1 MEDGASKLQTKA
13 DQRLISDYYE
23 DLTRTFDQRISGEG
37 KERIRKAFEF
47 ANSAHAG
54 VKRKSGE
61 PYIIHPLAVATIV
74 SAEIGLGATSIIAA
88 ILHDVVEDTDYTL
101 VDISNLF
108 GDRVATVVDGL
119 TKLSDEIT
127 SQQDSKQATNFRKM
141 LMTLS
146 DDVRVILIKLAD
158 RLHNMRT
165 LESMPPHK
173 QLKIAAETLY
183 IFAPLAHRL
192 GLYAIKTELEDLSLK
207 YKQPETYNLIHFRL
221 HSQKERR
228 EYLVDEFIKPIQE
241 ELTKE
246 DIDFQVSGRL
256 KSVYSI
262 WNKMQ
267 TKGVSFDEIYDLLAI
282 RIVFKPKENVSEKRQ
297 CFDILSLITDI
308 YKPKPDRIRDWITI
322 PKANGYEALHV
333 TVMGPQGKWVEVQ
346 IRTERMDAI
355 AERGFAAHYKY
366 KGVKDSETELDRWL
380 EKIREMLQNPE
391 SDALEFL
398 DDFKMNLY
406 SSEIVIFTPK
416 GRMVNLPKG
425 STIIDFAY
433 EIHTDLGNHCIGAKI
448 NHKLVPVSHVLES
461 GDQIEILTSKTQKP
475 DIEWLKFIVTA
486 KAKAKIKQAFKLDKK
501 RHLEQGR
508 EIIENKLMEYSIKPS
523 SDTLKKLTAY
533 YNLSNKDQ
541 LYAQVGMGFIDFN
554 DLENILK
561 TRRQK
566 KLAKYWNL
574 TFSRKKEGMED
585 ELELDIPDRKI
596 DKKNTFILKEDPEE
610 TNYSLAK
617 CCQPIPGDNV
627 LGYLTSTNHVVIHKR
642 NCPEANKLM
651 SQQGDRIITAEWTK
665 FKKRSYLTRLKL
677 NGFDRIGIVSEVTN
691 IISKLNN
698 INMRTVMFDTHDGIF
713 EGELY
718 LYIHNVEDLNNL
730 ISRLMKIKGIEN
742 IERIEKIED

>member
-1 MEDGASKLQTKA
+1 MEEGISKLQTKA
-13 DQRLISDYYE
+13 DQRLIQDYYDE
-23 DLTRTFDQRISGEG
+23 LCRSFDQRISEDGIQ
-37 KERIRKAFEF
+37 RIQKAFEF
-47 ANSAHAG
+47 ANNAHAG

-61 PYIIHPLAVATIV
+61 PYIIHPIAVANIV
-74 SAEIGLGATSIIAA
+74 SSEIGLGATSIIAA
-88 ILHDVVEDTDYTL
+88 ILHDVVEDTDYSLT
-101 VDISNLF
+101 DMENLF
-108 GDRVATVVDGL
+108 GDKVAKIVDGL
-119 TKLSDEIT
+119 TKLSDDLT
-127 SQQDSKQATNFRKM
+127 AQQDSKQATNFRKM

-165 LESMPPHK
+165 LESMAPHK

-207 YKQPETYNLIHFRL
+207 YKQPETYNLIQFRL

-228 EYLVDEFIKPIQE
+228 DYLVNEFIKPIE
-241 ELTKE
+241 KELTAE
-246 DIDFQVSGRL
+246 GIDFSISGRL
-256 KSVYSI
+256 KSTYSI

-267 TKGVSFDEIYDLLAI
+267 SKGVSFDEIYDLLAI

-297 CFDILSLITDI
+297 CFDILSLITDV

-366 KGVKDSETELDRWL
+366 KGETSPETELDRWL

-398 DDFKMNLY
+398 DEFKMNLY
-406 SSEIVIFTPK
+406 SREIVVFTPK
-416 GRMVNLPKG
+416 GKMVNLPKG
-425 STIIDFAY
+425 STVIDFAY

-448 NHKLVPVSHVLES
+448 SHKLVPVSHVIQS

-475 DIEWLKFIVTA
+475 DIEWLKFIFTA
-486 KAKAKIKQAFKLDKK
+486 KAKAKVKQAFKLDK
-501 RHLEQGR
+501 RQHLEQGR
-508 EIIENKLMEYSIKPS
+508 EIIEEKLRSFNIQPT

-541 LYAQVGMGFIDFN
+541 LYAQVGMGFIDIN
-554 DLENILK
+554 DIDSVLK
-561 TRRQK
+561 IRRQSK
-566 KLAKYWNL
+566 IAKFWKLSFGRN
-574 TFSRKKEGMED
+574 SED
-585 ELELDIPDRKI
+585 EEPNIELPTKAI
-596 DKKNTFILKEDPEE
+596 DKKSTFILKENPEE
-610 TNYSLAK
+610 TNYTLAK

-627 LGYLTSTNHVVIHKR
+627 LGYLTSNAHVVIHKR
-642 NCPEANKLM
+642 NCPTANKLM
-651 SQQGDRIITAEWTK
+651 SEQGDRIITAEWTK
-665 FKKRSYLTRLKL
+665 FKIRSYLTRLRL
-677 NGFDRIGIVSEVTN
+677 NGFDRVGIVSEITN

-713 EGELY
+713 EGDLY
-718 LYIHNVEDLNNL
+718 LYIHNVDDLNSL
-730 ISRLMKIKGIEN
+730 INRLKKVKGVDN
-742 IERIEKIED
+742 IERIEKVED

>member
-1 MEDGASKLQTKA
+1 MEEGVSKLQTKA
-13 DQRLISDYYE
+13 DQRLIADYYD
-23 DLTRTFDQRISGEG
+23 DLCRSFDHRISEEG
-37 KERIRKAFEF
+37 RERIRVAFEF
-47 ANSAHAG
+47 ANNAHVG

-61 PYIIHPLAVATIV
+61 PYIIHPIAVANIV
-74 SAEIGLGATSIIAA
+74 SGEMGLGATSIIAA
-88 ILHDVVEDTDYTL
+88 ILHDVVEDTDYT
-101 VDISNLF
+101 VTDMENLF
-108 GDRVATVVDGL
+108 GKKVARIVDGL

-127 SQQDSKQATNFRKM
+127 AQQDSKQATNFRKM

-165 LESMPPHK
+165 LESMAPHK

-207 YKQPETYNLIHFRL
+207 YKLPDTYNLIKVRL

-228 EYLVDEFIKPIQE
+228 EYLVNQFINPIQE
-241 ELTKE
+241 ELSKE
-246 DIDFQVSGRL
+246 GINFTISGRL
-256 KSVYSI
+256 KSIYSI

-282 RIVFKPKENVSEKRQ
+282 RIVFKPKDNISEKRQ

-333 TVMGPQGKWVEVQ
+333 TVMGPAGKWVEVQ

-355 AERGFAAHYKY
+355 AERGFAAHFRY
-366 KGVKDSETELDRWL
+366 KGDNTAESELDRWL
-380 EKIREMLQNPE
+380 EKIREMLQSPE

-398 DDFKMNLY
+398 DEFKMNLY

-416 GRMVNLPKG
+416 GRMVTLPKG
-425 STIIDFAY
+425 SSIIDFAY

-448 NHKLVPVSHVLES
+448 NHKLVPVSHVLSS
-461 GDQIEILTSKTQKP
+461 GDQVEILTSKTQKP
-475 DIEWLKFIVTA
+475 DIEWLKFITTA
-486 KAKAKIKQAFKLDKK
+486 KAKAKVKQAFKLDKK

-508 EIIENKLMEYSIKPS
+508 ETIEDKLKEYNIKPT

-541 LYAQVGMGFIDFN
+541 LYAQVGMGFVDFN
-554 DLENILK
+554 DIENILK
-561 TRRQK
+561 SRRQN
-566 KLAKYWNL
+566 KLAKYWKL
-574 TFSRKKEGMED
+574 SFGRKNEE
-585 ELELDIPDRKI
+585 EELDLSLLEKKI
-596 DKKNTFILKEDPEE
+596 DKKSTFILKEDPEE

-627 LGYLTSTNHVVIHKR
+627 LGYLTSSNHVVIHKR
-642 NCPEANKLM
+642 GCPVANKLM

-665 FKKRSYLTRLKL
+665 FKKRSYLTMASTGLE
-677 NGFDRIGIVSEVTN
+677 S
-691 IISKLNN
+691 
-698 INMRTVMFDTHDGIF
+698 
-713 EGELY
+713 
-718 LYIHNVEDLNNL
+718 
-730 ISRLMKIKGIEN
+730 
-742 IERIEKIED
+742 

>member
-1 MEDGASKLQTKA
+1 MNSLQTKA
-13 DQRLISDYYE
+13 EERLITDYY
-23 DLTRTFDQRISGEG
+23 DNLVQSFNNRISEEG
-37 KERIRKAFEF
+37 KERIKNAFEF
-47 ANSAHAG
+47 ANTAHFG
-54 VKRKSGE
+54 IRRKSGE

-74 SAEIGLGATSIIAA
+74 SSEIGLGATSILAA

-101 VDISNLF
+101 EDIENMF
-108 GDRVATVVDGL
+108 GEKVVKVVDGL

-127 SQQDSKQATNFRKM
+127 SQHDSRQATNFRKM

-165 LESMPPHK
+165 LDSMPPHK
-173 QLKIAAETLY
+173 QLKVAAETLY

-207 YKQPETYNLIHFRL
+207 YRQPETFNTIQFRL
-221 HSQKERR
+221 HNQKEKRD
-228 EYLVDEFIKPIQE
+228 YLIGQFIKPIKE
-241 ELTKE
+241 ELEKE
-246 DIDFQVSGRL
+246 GVDFQISGRL
-256 KSVYSI
+256 KSIYSI

-282 RIVFKPKENVSEKRQ
+282 RIVFNPKPNVSEKRQ

-333 TVMGPQGKWVEVQ
+333 TVMGPEGKWVEVQ
-346 IRTERMDAI
+346 IKTERMNEI

-366 KGVKDSETELDRWL
+366 KGVQASESELDKWL
-380 EKIREMLQNPE
+380 EKIREMLQSPDTDE
-391 SDALEFL
+391 LEFL
-398 DDFKMNLY
+398 DEFKMNLF
-406 SSEIVIFTPK
+406 SSEIVVFTPK
-416 GRMVNLPKG
+416 GKMVTLPKG
-425 STIIDFAY
+425 ATIIDFAY

-448 NHKLVPVSHVLES
+448 NHKLMPVSHKLES
-461 GDQIEILTSKTQKP
+461 GDQVEILTSKTQKP
-475 DIEWLKFIVTA
+475 DINWLKFLVTA
-486 KAKAKIKQAFKLDKK
+486 KAKAKVKHAFKLDKK
-501 RHLEQGR
+501 RHLEDGR
-508 EIIENKLMEYSIKPS
+508 QIIEEKLDKYNIKPS
-523 SDTLKKLTAY
+523 SDTLKKLSSY

-541 LYAQVGMGFIDFN
+541 LYAHVGMGFIDLE

-561 TRRQK
+561 SRRQS
-566 KLAKYWNL
+566 KLAKYWKL
-574 TFSRKKEGMED
+574 SFKKNNTVED
-585 ELELDIPDRKI
+585 ELDLPDNKI
-596 DKKNTFILKEDPEE
+596 NKKDTFILMENPEE

-617 CCQPIPGDNV
+617 CCQPIPGDDV
-627 LGYLTSTNHVVIHKR
+627 LGYITSKNHVVIHKR
-642 NCPEANKLM
+642 NCHEANKLM
-651 SQQGDRIITAEWTK
+651 SQHGDRIIAAEWTK
-665 FKKRSYLTRLKL
+665 FKKRSYLSRLKL
-677 NGFDRIGIVSEVTN
+677 RGFDRVGIVNEVTN

-718 LYIHNVEDLNNL
+718 LYIHNVDDLNML
-730 ISRLMKIKGIEN
+730 ISRLMKIKGIDN

>member
-1 MEDGASKLQTKA
+1 MEEGLSKLLTKA
-13 DQRLISDYYE
+13 DQRLIDDYYN
-23 DLTRTFDQRISGEG
+23 DLVRTFGQRISDEG
-37 KERIRKAFEF
+37 RERILKAFDF
-47 ANSAHAG
+47 ANNAHAG

-61 PYIIHPLAVATIV
+61 PYIIHPLAVAKIV
-74 SAEIGLGATSIIAA
+74 SGEIGLGVTSIVAA

-101 VDISNLF
+101 EDIENLF
-108 GDRVATVVDGL
+108 GPKVSKVVDGL

-165 LESMPPHK
+165 LDSMPAHK

-207 YKQPETYNLIHFRL
+207 YKQPETYNLIKFRL
-221 HSQKERR
+221 HSQKEKRD
-228 EYLVDEFIKPIQE
+228 YLVDEFIQPIAR
-241 ELTKE
+241 ELKKE
-246 DIDFQVSGRL
+246 GIDFNISGRL
-256 KSVYSI
+256 KSIYSI

-267 TKGVSFDEIYDLLAI
+267 TKGVSFDEVYDLLAI
-282 RIVFKPKENVSEKRQ
+282 RIVFKPREDVSEKRQ

-366 KGVKDSETELDRWL
+366 KGVQASESELDKWL

-398 DDFKMNLY
+398 DEFKMNLY
-406 SSEIVIFTPK
+406 SSEIVVFTPK
-416 GRMVNLPKG
+416 GQMVTLPKG

-433 EIHTDLGNHCIGAKI
+433 EIHTDLGNRCIGAKI
-448 NHKLVPVSHVLES
+448 NHKLVSVSHVLES
-461 GDQIEILTSKTQKP
+461 GDQVEILTSKNQKP
-475 DIEWLKFIVTA
+475 DIAWLKFIVTA
-486 KAKAKIKQAFKLDKK
+486 KAKTKIKQAFKLDKK
-501 RHLEQGR
+501 RHLDEGR
-508 EIIENKLMEYSIKPS
+508 EIIENKLLQYNIKPS

-541 LYAQVGMGFIDFN
+541 LYAQVGMGFIDFD
-554 DLENILK
+554 DLEHILK
-561 TRRQK
+561 SRRQK
-566 KLAKYWNL
+566 KLAKYWKLSFN
-574 TFSRKKEGMED
+574 RKKGD
-585 ELELDIPDRKI
+585 NQELELELPDNSPI
-596 DKKNTFILKEDPEE
+596 DKKNTFILKENPEE
-610 TNYSLAK
+610 ANYSLAQ
-617 CCQPIPGDNV
+617 CCQPIPGDDV
-627 LGYLTSTNHVVIHKR
+627 LGYLTSNNHVVIHKR
-642 NCPEANKLM
+642 NCPVANKLM

-665 FKKRSYLTRLKL
+665 FKKRSYLSRLKL
-677 NGFDRIGIVSEVTN
+677 SGFDRIGIVSEITN

-730 ISRLMKIKGIEN
+730 ITRLMKIKGIEN
-742 IERIEKIED
+742 IERIEKIDD